1 MPVRFFVGGAGKITK
16 NLGNSRLIGNFID
29 GPNRQLTAWRPP
41 EMKKTVYAEIQG
53 KTLSIE
59 TGWMAK
65 QANGAVMVRSGDSM
79 VLVTA
84 VAAKTAR
91 EGQSFFP
98 LTVNYQ
104 EKAYAGGKIP
114 GGFFKREGRPS
125 ESETL
130 VCRLID
136 RPIRPL
142 FPEHFLNE
150 TQIMATVVSADQ
162 DNDPAMLSI
171 VGASAALEISDIP
184 FQGPIAGVKV
194 GRVDGRF
201 ICNPSAEELEM
212 SDIEI
217 VVAGSKEAVIMVEG
231 GANIVSE
238 QDMLDA
244 VYFGHESLQP
254 LLKAQE
260 ELRALAGVAKREV
273 VAPIVDETLKAR
285 VAELSRSKIAEA
297 VRIKTKA
304 ERRDRLSAI
313 EEDVLAALLPEYEE
327 RAGEIVA
334 FLEDLEYQIVREHI
348 TRDGERIDGRDT
360 RTVRKITTEVGLLP
374 RVHGSALFT
383 RGETQALVAAT
394 LGTSSDEQR
403 VDSLYG
409 ESRKRFLLHYNFPP
423 FCVGETSMRLSPAR
437 REIGHGMLAQRALT
451 GVLPKYDDFPYTI
464 RIVSDTLESNG
475 SSSMATVCGGALSM
489 MDAGIPIKAPVAGIA
504 MGLIKEGE
512 DVTILTDILGDEDHL
527 GDMDFKVAGTADGVT
542 ALQMDI
548 KITGV
553 TRDIMKKA
561 LEQAREGRLH
571 ILEKMAETL
580 SEPRT
585 EMSPY
590 APRITTIY
598 VKTDK
603 IRDVIGSGGK
613 NIRGITEATGVTI
626 DIEDSGKINI
636 ASHDM
641 AACELAIKMIRDLT
655 AEAEEGKLY
664 MGTVKKVMDFGAFVE
679 IFPGT
684 DGLVH
689 ISELDTERVKTVT
702 DVLREGD
709 TVLVKCIGID
719 KQGKIKLSRKEALG
733 ASLPA

>member
-1 MPVRFFVGGAGKITK
+1 
-16 NLGNSRLIGNFID
+16 
-29 GPNRQLTAWRPP
+29 
-41 EMKKTVYAEIQG
+41 MKHTVEADLQG
-53 KTLSIE
+53 KQVIIE

-65 QANGAVMVRSGDSM
+65 QANGSVLVKSGDTM

-130 VCRLID
+130 ICRLID

-150 TQIMATVVSADQ
+150 TQIMATVISADR

-171 VGASAALEISDIP
+171 VGASAALEVSDIP
-184 FQGPIAGVKV
+184 FLGPIAGVKV

-201 ICNPSAEELEM
+201 ICNPSADELEK
-212 SDIEI
+212 SDMEI
-217 VVAGSKEAVIMVEG
+217 VVAGSRDAVIMVEG
-231 GANIVSE
+231 GAAIVSE

-244 VYFGHESLQP
+244 VFFGHEAMQP
-254 LLKAQE
+254 LIEAQE
-260 ELRALAGVAKREV
+260 RLRGLVDQPKREV
-273 VAPIVDETLKAR
+273 VAPSVDEELKAR
-285 VAELSRSKIAEA
+285 VFDLASARINDA
-297 VRIKTKA
+297 VRIKAKM
-304 ERRDRLSAI
+304 ERRDQLAAI
-313 EEDVLAALLPEYEE
+313 EEDTLAALLPEYEG
-327 RAGEIVA
+327 RASEISG
-334 FLEDLEYQIVREHI
+334 FISDLEYQLVREHI
-348 TRDGERIDGRDT
+348 VKDGERIDGRDT
-360 RTVRKITTEVGLLP
+360 KTVRKITPEVGLLP
-374 RVHGSALFT
+374 RAHGSSLFT

-394 LGTSSDEQR
+394 LGTSIDEQR
-403 VDSLYG
+403 IDSLYG
-409 ESRKRFLLHYNFPP
+409 ESKKRFMLHYNFPP
-423 FCVGETSMRLSPAR
+423 YSVGETSMRLAPGR
-437 REIGHGMLAQRALT
+437 REVGHGMLAERALER
-451 GVLPKYDDFPYTI
+451 VLPSFEEFPYTI
-464 RIVSDTLESNG
+464 RIVSDILESNG
-475 SSSMATVCGGALSM
+475 SSSMATVCGGSLSL
-489 MDAGIPIKAPVAGIA
+489 MDAGVPVKAPVAGIA
-504 MGLIKEGE
+504 MGLIKEG
-512 DVTILTDILGDEDHL
+512 DNVTILTDILGDEDHL
-527 GDMDFKVAGTADGVT
+527 GDMDFKVAGTAEGVT

-553 TRDIMKKA
+553 TRDIMRRA

-571 ILEKMAETL
+571 ILGKMAEVL
-580 SEPRT
+580 SVPRV

-641 AACELAIKMIRDLT
+641 AACQQAIKMIRDLT

-689 ISELDTERVKTVT
+689 ISELDTERVKNVG

-709 TVLVKCIGID
+709 KVLVKCIGID

>member
-1 MPVRFFVGGAGKITK
+1 
-16 NLGNSRLIGNFID
+16 
-29 GPNRQLTAWRPP
+29 
-41 EMKKTVYAEIQG
+41 MKKTVHAEIQG
-53 KTLSIE
+53 KTMSIE

-65 QANGAVMVRSGDSM
+65 QANGAVLVRSGDTV

-150 TQIMATVVSADQ
+150 TQIIATVVSADQ

-201 ICNPSAEELEM
+201 ICNPSAEELEK

-217 VVAGSKEAVIMVEG
+217 VVAGSKDAVIMVEG
-231 GANIVSE
+231 GANVVSE

-260 ELRALAGVAKREV
+260 ELRGLAGVPKREV

-285 VAELSRSKIAEA
+285 VAELAQKKINDA

-313 EEDVLAALLPEYEE
+313 EEEVLAGLLPEFEE
-327 RAGEIVA
+327 RAGEIAA
-334 FLEDLEYQIVREHI
+334 FLGDLEYQIVREHI
-348 TRDGERIDGRDT
+348 AKDGERIDGRDT
-360 RTVRKITTEVGLLP
+360 KTVRQISTEVGLLP

-437 REIGHGMLAQRALT
+437 REIGHGMLAQRALA
-451 GVLPKYDDFPYTI
+451 GVLPNYDDFPYTI

-475 SSSMATVCGGALSM
+475 SSSMATVCGGSLSM

-571 ILEKMAETL
+571 ILGKMAETIAE
-580 SEPRT
+580 SRK

-702 DVLREGD
+702 DILREGD
-709 TVLVKCIGID
+709 KVLVKCIGID

-733 ASLPA
+733 ATFPG

>member
-1 MPVRFFVGGAGKITK
+1 M
-16 NLGNSRLIGNFID
+16 
-29 GPNRQLTAWRPP
+29 
-41 EMKKTVYAEIQG
+41 
-53 KTLSIE
+53 SIE

-65 QANGAVMVRSGDSM
+65 QANGAVLVRSGDTV

-201 ICNPSAEELEM
+201 ICNPSAEELEK

-217 VVAGSKEAVIMVEG
+217 VVAGSRDAVIMVEG
-231 GANIVSE
+231 GANVVSE

-244 VYFGHESLQP
+244 VYFGHESLKP

-260 ELRALAGVAKREV
+260 ELRGLAGVPKREV

-285 VAELSRSKIAEA
+285 VADLAQEKIKDA
-297 VRIKTKA
+297 VKIKTKA

-313 EEDVLAALLPEYEE
+313 EEEVLAELLPEFEE

-334 FLEDLEYQIVREHI
+334 FLGDLEYQIVREHI
-348 TRDGERIDGRDT
+348 AKDGERIDGRDT
-360 RTVRKITTEVGLLP
+360 KTVRQITTEVGLLP

-437 REIGHGMLAQRALT
+437 REIGHGMLAQRALA
-451 GVLPKYDDFPYTI
+451 GVLPNYDDFPYTI

-475 SSSMATVCGGALSM
+475 SSSMATVCGGSLSM

-553 TRDIMKKA
+553 TRDIMKRA

-571 ILEKMAETL
+571 ILGKMAETIA
-580 SEPRT
+580 EPRK

-590 APRITTIY
+590 APRITTIF

-702 DVLREGD
+702 DILREGD
-709 TVLVKCIGID
+709 KVLVKCIGID

-733 ASLPA
+733 AAFPA